1 MTAEFARF
9 RIRETLS
16 LRKYQREYKREYKRW
31 LRLGRAYAAAV
42 DNPKLLKLMEYW
54 IDNNGA
60 YLLDDS
66 PIIDG
71 NGACLI
77 SSTPVIDG
85 NGAAQQVADI
95 AAPTQVE
102 ENLGT
107 HEMRAIVWSIIV
119 IVAGEYFI
127 FGVPIKD
134 QLASWGFGLIVVSLI
149 WPWLGPW
156 LQNPAHCRLLG
167 WLALAVSGLGFLA
180 YWVGVIP

>member
-16 LRKYQREYKREYKRW
+16 LRKYQREYQREYKRW

-71 NGACLI
+71 NGA
-77 SSTPVIDG
+77 
-85 NGAAQQVADI
+85 AQQVADI
-95 AAPTQVE
+95 ASPTQVA

-107 HEMRAIVWSIIV
+107 HEMRAIACSIIV

-134 QLASWGFGLIVVSLI
+134 QLTSWGFGLIVVSLI

-167 WLALAVSGLGFLA
+167 WLVLAVSGLGFLA